1 MATSEIDTAEQEPA
15 LNAAETKKS
24 AVEKSTDRPVVSSR
38 PIPKPPVK
46 RVRKPSPVL
55 KKSGFLVAALVAGFL
70 GAWLFEQT
78 GLANQSTTTTIKE
91 SKERVLAEGEVVS
104 DVAKSVSPSVV
115 SIVTTSTATS
125 SFYGSVAQEGAGT
138 GVVISKN
145 GYILTN
151 KHVIPD
157 SIQSLSIVMAD
168 GKTYDSVT
176 VVGRDPIN
184 DLAFLKINGV
194 DNLTPATLGSST
206 DVSVGQKVVAIGNAL
221 GQYRTTV
228 TSGIIS
234 GIGRPVTAGD
244 ETGSETESLSNL
256 IQTDAAIN
264 PGNSGGPLVNM
275 NNEVIGINVAVA
287 SEAQGIGFAIPID
300 DAKGLIETVLSTG
313 KVSRPYIGVQYV
325 MLDKAI
331 ARQLDID
338 QTSGAYVGPGSG
350 PAVVSGSPAEKAGLR
365 SGDIITKVN
374 STTLSDTVS
383 LVSQVAKY
391 RPGDTITLTII
402 RSGKEQQVK
411 VTLDSYSG

>member
-1 MATSEIDTAEQEPA
+1 MAASDIDKAEQEPA
-15 LNAAETKKS
+15 FDAGQTKK
-24 AVEKSTDRPVVSSR
+24 ETDGAHPIKRARPVPVPR
-38 PIPKPPVK
+38 AAAPP
-46 RVRKPSPVL
+46 RRPSPVMR
-55 KKSGFLVAALVAGFL
+55 KAGFLLATLVAGFL
-70 GAWLFEQT
+70 GAWLFSYT
-78 GLANQSTTTTIKE
+78 SLANHSPSTTIKE

-115 SIVTTSTATS
+115 SIVTKSTATN

-138 GVVISKN
+138 GVIISKD
-145 GYILTN
+145 GYVLTN

-157 SIQSLSIVMAD
+157 SIQSLSVVMAD

-184 DLAFLKINGV
+184 DLAFLKINDV
-194 DNLTPATLGSST
+194 SNLTPATLGSS
-206 DVSVGQKVVAIGNAL
+206 SNIAVGQKVVAIGNAL
-221 GQYRTTV
+221 GQYHTTV

-244 ETGSETESLSNL
+244 ATGSETESLSNL
-256 IQTDAAIN
+256 LQTDAAIN
-264 PGNSGGPLVNM
+264 PGNSGGPLVNL

-300 DAKGLIETVLSTG
+300 DAKGLIESVLATG

-325 MLDKAI
+325 MLDEGI
-331 ARQLDID
+331 ADQLNIK
-338 QTSGAYVGPGSG
+338 QTSGAYVGPGNG
-350 PAVVSGSPAEKAGLR
+350 PAVVAGSPAEKAGLQ

-374 STTLSDTVS
+374 NTTLSDTVS

-391 RPGDTITLTII
+391 KPGDIITLTVI
-402 RSGKEQQVK
+402 RDGKERQVK
-411 VTLDSYSG
+411 VTLDTYGG